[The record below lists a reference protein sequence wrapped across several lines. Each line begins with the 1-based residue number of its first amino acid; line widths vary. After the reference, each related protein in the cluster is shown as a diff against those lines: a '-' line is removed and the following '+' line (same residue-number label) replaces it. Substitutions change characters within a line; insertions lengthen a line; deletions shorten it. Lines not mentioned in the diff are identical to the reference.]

1 MIEKILKRL
10 AKVAYSE
17 RDISVEKIGKR
28 IFMFKLDTVGCNNY
42 LLDGRYSYDEVI
54 ALNNLTGYLC
64 GFGFC
69 KEIGPVAFIGIVNK
83 HFCTTSGYFKYNVR
97 EYGTSLHEYGT
108 SIKESEYYF
117 EVYSDEDA
125 KKIGNYTVYGF
136 NGIES
141 VATKAPIAKVQ
152 YVYDS
157 RHKCKKD
164 FFDCNKEKKII
175 EMDLKLSGT
184 YSFSEARLLATGTT
198 KDKEGFTG
206 EEHPIQFAVVGENK
220 YVGIINLWEQDDNF
234 KFRDVWEYG
243 CDEPELQEMRFLS
256 KNEAKKINNFSLY
269 VYICPYSLKTKKYP
283 IEKKDRTFDS
293 RFNFHLPDG
302 KDFRLI

>member
-10 AKVAYSE
+10 AKVAYPE
-17 RDISVEKIGKR
+17 RDISAEKIGKR

-69 KEIGPVAFIGIVNK
+69 KEIGPVAFIGVCNP
-83 HFCTTSGYFKYNVR
+83 HFCTNSGYFQYNV
-97 EYGTSLHEYGT
+97 HEYGT
-108 SIKESEYYF
+108 SRDDSEYYWK
-117 EVYSDEDA
+117 VYSDEVA
-125 KKIGNYTVYGF
+125 REIGNYTVYGF
-136 NGIES
+136 FGIEA
-141 VATKAPIAKVQ
+141 VATKAPIAKMR
-152 YVYDS
+152 YIYDS
-157 RHKCKKD
+157 RYKCKKD
-164 FFDCNKEKKII
+164 MGHNEEKTII

-184 YSFSEARLLATGTT
+184 YSFDEARLLATGTT
-198 KDKEGFTG
+198 KDKDRFSG
-206 EEHPIQFAVVGENK
+206 EEHPIQFAVVGDNQ

-256 KNEAKKINNFSLY
+256 KSEAKKINNFSLY

>member
-10 AKVAYSE
+10 AKVAYPE
-17 RDISVEKIGKR
+17 RDISVEKISKR

-69 KEIGPVAFIGIVNK
+69 KEIGPVAFIGVCNP
-83 HFCTTSGYFKYNVR
+83 HFCTNSGYFQYNV
-97 EYGTSLHEYGT
+97 HEYGT
-108 SIKESEYYF
+108 SRDDSEYYWK
-117 EVYSDEDA
+117 VYSDEVA
-125 KKIGNYTVYGF
+125 REIGNYTVYGF
-136 NGIES
+136 FGSEA
-141 VATKAPIAKVQ
+141 VATKAPIAKMR
-152 YVYDS
+152 YIYDS
-157 RHKCKKD
+157 RYKCKKD
-164 FFDCNKEKKII
+164 MGHNEEKTII

-184 YSFSEARLLATGTT
+184 YSFDEARLLATGTT
-198 KDKEGFTG
+198 KDKDRFSG
-206 EEHPIQFAVVGENK
+206 EEHPIQFAVVGDNQ

-256 KNEAKKINNFSLY
+256 KSEAKKINNFSLY

>member
-10 AKVAYSE
+10 AKVTYPE
-17 RDISVEKIGKR
+17 RDISAEKIGKR

-69 KEIGPVAFIGIVNK
+69 KEIGPVAFIGVCNP
-83 HFCTTSGYFKYNVR
+83 HFCTNSGYFQYNV
-97 EYGTSLHEYGT
+97 HEYGT
-108 SIKESEYYF
+108 SRDDSEYYWK
-117 EVYSDEDA
+117 VYSDEVA
-125 KKIGNYTVYGF
+125 REIGNYTVYGF
-136 NGIES
+136 FGIEA
-141 VATKAPIAKVQ
+141 VATKAPIAKMR
-152 YVYDS
+152 YIYDS
-157 RHKCKKD
+157 RYKCKKD
-164 FFDCNKEKKII
+164 MGHNEEKTII

-184 YSFSEARLLATGTT
+184 YSFDEARLLATGTT
-198 KDKEGFTG
+198 KDKDRFSG
-206 EEHPIQFAVVGENK
+206 EEHPIQFAVVGDNQ

-269 VYICPYSLKTKKYP
+269 VYICPYSLQTKKYP

>member
-1 MIEKILKRL
+1 MVEKILKRL
-10 AKVAYSE
+10 AKVTYPE
-17 RDISVEKIGKR
+17 RDISAEKIGKR

-69 KEIGPVAFIGIVNK
+69 KEIGPVAFIGVCNP
-83 HFCTTSGYFKYNVR
+83 HFCTNSGYFQYNV
-97 EYGTSLHEYGT
+97 HEYGT
-108 SIKESEYYF
+108 SRDDSEYYWK
-117 EVYSDEDA
+117 VYSDEVA
-125 KKIGNYTVYGF
+125 REIGNYTVYGF
-136 NGIES
+136 FGSEA
-141 VATKAPIAKVQ
+141 VATKAPIAKMR
-152 YVYDS
+152 YIYDS
-157 RHKCKKD
+157 RYKCKKD
-164 FFDCNKEKKII
+164 MGHNEEKTII

-184 YSFSEARLLATGTT
+184 YSFDEARLLATGTT
-198 KDKEGFTG
+198 KDKDRFSG
-206 EEHPIQFAVVGENK
+206 EEHPIQFAVVGDNQ

-269 VYICPYSLKTKKYP
+269 VYICPYSLQTKKYP

>member
-10 AKVAYSE
+10 AKVTYPE
-17 RDISVEKIGKR
+17 RDISAEKIGKR

-69 KEIGPVAFIGIVNK
+69 KEIGPVAFIGVCNP
-83 HFCTTSGYFKYNVR
+83 HFCTNSGYFQYNV
-97 EYGTSLHEYGT
+97 HEYGT
-108 SIKESEYYF
+108 SRDDSEYYWK
-117 EVYSDEDA
+117 VYSDEVA
-125 KKIGNYTVYGF
+125 REIGNYTVYGF
-136 NGIES
+136 FGIEA
-141 VATKAPIAKVQ
+141 VATKAPIAKMR
-152 YVYDS
+152 YIYDS
-157 RHKCKKD
+157 RYKCKKD
-164 FFDCNKEKKII
+164 MGHNEEKTII

-184 YSFSEARLLATGTT
+184 YSFDEARLLATGTT
-198 KDKEGFTG
+198 KDKDRFSG
-206 EEHPIQFAVVGENK
+206 EEHPIQFAVVGDNQ

-243 CDEPELQEMRFLS
+243 CDEPELQEIRFLS

-269 VYICPYSLKTKKYP
+269 VYICPYSLQTKKYP

>member
-10 AKVAYSE
+10 AKVTYPE
-17 RDISVEKIGKR
+17 RDISAEKIGKR

-69 KEIGPVAFIGIVNK
+69 KEIGPVAFIGVCNP
-83 HFCTTSGYFKYNVR
+83 HFCTNSGYFQYNV
-97 EYGTSLHEYGT
+97 HEYGT
-108 SIKESEYYF
+108 SRDDSEYYW
-117 EVYSDEDA
+117 EVYSDEVA
-125 KKIGNYTVYGF
+125 REIGNYTVYGF
-136 NGIES
+136 FGIEA
-141 VATKAPIAKVQ
+141 VATKAPIAKIR
-152 YVYDS
+152 YIYDS
-157 RHKCKKD
+157 RYKCKKD
-164 FFDCNKEKKII
+164 MGHNEEKTII

-184 YSFSEARLLATGTT
+184 YSFDEARLLATGTT
-198 KDKEGFTG
+198 KDKDGFSG
-206 EEHPIQFAVVGENK
+206 EEHPIQFAVVGDNQ

>member
-1 MIEKILKRL
+1 MVEKILKRL
-10 AKVAYSE
+10 AKVTYPE
-17 RDISVEKIGKR
+17 RDISAEKIGKR

-69 KEIGPVAFIGIVNK
+69 KEIGPVAFIGVCNP
-83 HFCTTSGYFKYNVR
+83 HFCTNSGYFQYNV
-97 EYGTSLHEYGT
+97 HEYGT
-108 SIKESEYYF
+108 SRDDSEYYWK
-117 EVYSDEDA
+117 VYSDEVA
-125 KKIGNYTVYGF
+125 REIGNYTVYGF
-136 NGIES
+136 FGIEA
-141 VATKAPIAKVQ
+141 VATKAPIAKMR
-152 YVYDS
+152 YIYDS
-157 RHKCKKD
+157 RYKCKKD
-164 FFDCNKEKKII
+164 MGHNEEKTII

-184 YSFSEARLLATGTT
+184 YSFDEARLLATGTT
-198 KDKEGFTG
+198 KDKDRFSG
-206 EEHPIQFAVVGENK
+206 EEHPIQFAVVGDNQ

-269 VYICPYSLKTKKYP
+269 VYICPYSLQTKKYP

>member
-10 AKVAYSE
+10 AKVAYPE
-17 RDISVEKIGKR
+17 RDISAEKIGKR

-69 KEIGPVAFIGIVNK
+69 KEIGPVAFIGVCNP
-83 HFCTTSGYFKYNVR
+83 HFCTNSGYFQYNV
-97 EYGTSLHEYGT
+97 HEYGT
-108 SIKESEYYF
+108 SRDDSEYYWK
-117 EVYSDEDA
+117 VYSDEVA
-125 KKIGNYTVYGF
+125 REIGNYTVYGF
-136 NGIES
+136 FGIEA
-141 VATKAPIAKVQ
+141 VATKAPIAKMR
-152 YVYDS
+152 YIYDS
-157 RHKCKKD
+157 RYKCKKD
-164 FFDCNKEKKII
+164 IGHNEEKTII

-184 YSFSEARLLATGTT
+184 YSFDEARLLATGTT
-198 KDKEGFTG
+198 KDKDRFSG
-206 EEHPIQFAVVGENK
+206 EEHPIQFAVVGDNQ

-256 KNEAKKINNFSLY
+256 KSEAKKINNFSLY

>member
-10 AKVAYSE
+10 AKVTYPE
-17 RDISVEKIGKR
+17 RDISAEKIGKR

-69 KEIGPVAFIGIVNK
+69 KEIGPVAFIGVCNP
-83 HFCTTSGYFKYNVR
+83 HFCTNSGYFQYNV
-97 EYGTSLHEYGT
+97 HEYGT
-108 SIKESEYYF
+108 SRDDSEYYWK
-117 EVYSDEDA
+117 VYSDEVA
-125 KKIGNYTVYGF
+125 REIGNYTVYGF
-136 NGIES
+136 FGIEA
-141 VATKAPIAKVQ
+141 VATKAPIAKMQ
-152 YVYDS
+152 YIYDS
-157 RHKCKKD
+157 RYKCKKD
-164 FFDCNKEKKII
+164 MGHNEEKTII

-184 YSFSEARLLATGTT
+184 YSFDEARLLATGTT
-198 KDKEGFTG
+198 KDKDGFSG
-206 EEHPIQFAVVGENK
+206 EEHPIQFAVVGDNQ
-220 YVGIINLWEQDDNF
+220 YVEIINLWEQDDNF

-256 KNEAKKINNFSLY
+256 KNEAKKIDNFSLY

>member
-10 AKVAYSE
+10 AKVTYPE
-17 RDISVEKIGKR
+17 RDISAEKIGKR

-69 KEIGPVAFIGIVNK
+69 KEIGPVAFIGVCNP
-83 HFCTTSGYFKYNVR
+83 HFCTNSGYFQYNV
-97 EYGTSLHEYGT
+97 HEYGT
-108 SIKESEYYF
+108 SRDDSEYYWK
-117 EVYSDEDA
+117 VYSDEVA
-125 KKIGNYTVYGF
+125 REIGNYTVYGF
-136 NGIES
+136 FGIEA
-141 VATKAPIAKVQ
+141 VATKAPIAKMR
-152 YVYDS
+152 YIYDS
-157 RHKCKKD
+157 RYKCKKD
-164 FFDCNKEKKII
+164 MGHNEEKTII

-184 YSFSEARLLATGTT
+184 YSFDEARLLATGTT
-198 KDKEGFTG
+198 KDKDRFSG
-206 EEHPIQFAVVGENK
+206 EEHPIQFAVVGDNQ

-256 KNEAKKINNFSLY
+256 KSEAKKINNFSLY

>member
-10 AKVAYSE
+10 AKVAYPE
-17 RDISVEKIGKR
+17 RDISVEKISKR

-69 KEIGPVAFIGIVNK
+69 KEIGPVAFIGVCNP
-83 HFCTTSGYFKYNVR
+83 HFCTNSGYFQYNV
-97 EYGTSLHEYGT
+97 HEYGT
-108 SIKESEYYF
+108 SRDDSEYYWK
-117 EVYSDEDA
+117 VYSDEVA
-125 KKIGNYTVYGF
+125 REIGNYTVYGF
-136 NGIES
+136 FGIEA
-141 VATKAPIAKVQ
+141 VATKAPIAKMR
-152 YVYDS
+152 YIYDS
-157 RHKCKKD
+157 RYKCKKD
-164 FFDCNKEKKII
+164 MGHNEEKTII

-184 YSFSEARLLATGTT
+184 YSFDEARLLATGTT
-198 KDKEGFTG
+198 KDKDRFSG
-206 EEHPIQFAVVGENK
+206 EEHPIQFAVVGDNQ

-269 VYICPYSLKTKKYP
+269 VYICPYSLQTKKYP

>member
-1 MIEKILKRL
+1 M
-10 AKVAYSE
+10 
-17 RDISVEKIGKR
+17 
-28 IFMFKLDTVGCNNY
+28 
-42 LLDGRYSYDEVI
+42 
-54 ALNNLTGYLC
+54 
-64 GFGFC
+64 
-69 KEIGPVAFIGIVNK
+69 
-83 HFCTTSGYFKYNVR
+83 
-97 EYGTSLHEYGT
+97 
-108 SIKESEYYF
+108 
-117 EVYSDEDA
+117 
-125 KKIGNYTVYGF
+125 
-136 NGIES
+136 
-141 VATKAPIAKVQ
+141 Q

-243 CDEPELQEMRFLS
+243 CDEPPLQKIHFLTKS
-256 KNEAKKINNFSLY
+256 QAQKINAFSLY
-269 VYICPYSLKTKKYP
+269 IYVCPYNLKNKNYP
-283 IEKKDRTFDS
+283 IEKKRQ
-293 RFNFHLPDG
+293 NF
-302 KDFRLI
+302 

>member
-10 AKVAYSE
+10 AKVTYPE

-69 KEIGPVAFIGIVNK
+69 KEIGPVAFIGVCNP
-83 HFCTTSGYFKYNVR
+83 HFCTNSGYFQYNV
-97 EYGTSLHEYGT
+97 HEYGT
-108 SIKESEYYF
+108 SRDDSEYYW
-117 EVYSDEDA
+117 EVYSDEVA
-125 KKIGNYTVYGF
+125 REIGNYTVYGF
-136 NGIES
+136 FGIEA
-141 VATKAPIAKVQ
+141 VATKAPIAKIR
-152 YVYDS
+152 YIYDS
-157 RHKCKKD
+157 RYKCKKD
-164 FFDCNKEKKII
+164 MGHNEEKTII

-184 YSFSEARLLATGTT
+184 YSFDEARLLATGTT
-198 KDKEGFTG
+198 KDKDRFSG
-206 EEHPIQFAVVGENK
+206 EEHPIQFAVVGDNQ

>member
-10 AKVAYSE
+10 AKVTYPE

-69 KEIGPVAFIGIVNK
+69 KEIGPVAFIGVCNP
-83 HFCTTSGYFKYNVR
+83 HFCTNSGYFQYNV
-97 EYGTSLHEYGT
+97 HEYGT
-108 SIKESEYYF
+108 SRDDSEYYW
-117 EVYSDEDA
+117 EVYSDEVA
-125 KKIGNYTVYGF
+125 REIGNYTVYGF
-136 NGIES
+136 FGIEA
-141 VATKAPIAKVQ
+141 VATKAPIAKIR
-152 YVYDS
+152 YIYDS
-157 RHKCKKD
+157 RYKCKKD
-164 FFDCNKEKKII
+164 MGHNEEKTII

-184 YSFSEARLLATGTT
+184 YSFDEARLLATGTT
-198 KDKEGFTG
+198 KDKDGFSG
-206 EEHPIQFAVVGENK
+206 EEHPIQFAVVGDNQ

>member
-10 AKVAYSE
+10 AKVTYPE
-17 RDISVEKIGKR
+17 RDISAEKIGKR

-69 KEIGPVAFIGIVNK
+69 KEIGPVAFIGVCNP
-83 HFCTTSGYFKYNVR
+83 HFCTNSGYFQYNV
-97 EYGTSLHEYGT
+97 HEYGT
-108 SIKESEYYF
+108 SRDDSEYYWK
-117 EVYSDEDA
+117 VYSDEVA
-125 KKIGNYTVYGF
+125 REIGNYTVYGF
-136 NGIES
+136 FGSEA
-141 VATKAPIAKVQ
+141 VATKAPIAKMR
-152 YVYDS
+152 YIYDS
-157 RHKCKKD
+157 RYKCKKD
-164 FFDCNKEKKII
+164 MGHNEEKTII

-184 YSFSEARLLATGTT
+184 YSFDEARLLATGTT
-198 KDKEGFTG
+198 KDKDRFSG
-206 EEHPIQFAVVGENK
+206 EEHPIQFAVVGDNQ

-256 KNEAKKINNFSLY
+256 KSEAKKINNFSLY

>member
-10 AKVAYSE
+10 AKVAYPE
-17 RDISVEKIGKR
+17 RDISAEKIGKR

-69 KEIGPVAFIGIVNK
+69 KEIGPVAFIGVCNP
-83 HFCTTSGYFKYNVR
+83 HFCTNSGYFQYNV
-97 EYGTSLHEYGT
+97 HEYGT
-108 SIKESEYYF
+108 SRDDSEYYWK
-117 EVYSDEDA
+117 VYSDEVA
-125 KKIGNYTVYGF
+125 REIGNYTVYGF
-136 NGIES
+136 FGIEA
-141 VATKAPIAKVQ
+141 VATKAPIAKMR
-152 YVYDS
+152 YIYDS
-157 RHKCKKD
+157 RYKCKKD
-164 FFDCNKEKKII
+164 MGHNEEKTII

-184 YSFSEARLLATGTT
+184 YSFDEARLLATGTT
-198 KDKEGFTG
+198 KDKDRFSG
-206 EEHPIQFAVVGENK
+206 EEHPIQFAVVGDNQ

-269 VYICPYSLKTKKYP
+269 VYICPYSLQTKKYP